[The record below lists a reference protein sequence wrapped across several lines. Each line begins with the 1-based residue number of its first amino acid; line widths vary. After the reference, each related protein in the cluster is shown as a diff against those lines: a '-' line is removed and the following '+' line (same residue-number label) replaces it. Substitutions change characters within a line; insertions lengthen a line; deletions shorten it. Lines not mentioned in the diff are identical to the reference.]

1 MQGNIATTKKMLVY
15 AEDHV
20 GCAKGTI
27 VVPPVSTL
35 TSVWGNGKRTLAWRV
50 SGHMR
55 LHGKKVTHSAEKT
68 LSLLAELFPN
78 ALPAL
83 HIIHPKYVWNGP
95 PVKRNGKPPG
105 IVWHHEDA
113 NDGNPNDGLSDVQE
127 VHAYHKSL
135 GWRGIA
141 YHLVVAFNGDVF
153 EGRPLDTI
161 GAHTFAHGD
170 WIGVAAEGNYE
181 KTGAIMPPAQ
191 FRAMKAVHAYLH
203 SKYGGIPDRKHK
215 DMPQNSTACPGKCF
229 PFDKITT

>member
-1 MQGNIATTKKMLVY
+1 MQSNLAVTKKALAY
-15 AEDHV
+15 AANHNIE
-20 GCAKGTI
+20 APK
-27 VVPPVSTL
+27 VSL
-35 TSVWGNGKRTLAWRV
+35 INPYWGYGKQQLAWRV
-50 SGHMR
+50 SGH
-55 LHGKKVTHSAEKT
+55 LHAHGRPVRQSKQKT
-68 LSLLAELFPN
+68 PELVAALFP
-78 ALPAL
+78 AAPSL

-95 PVKRNGKPPG
+95 PVARWGKPPG

-113 NDGNPNDGLSDVQE
+113 DDGNPSDGLSDVQE